1 MILFAMRK
9 HILPY
14 KSFLILENAGSNLK
28 TDQLAILDKKV
39 NDVISSN
46 MEAIPATEEI
56 KSFIRENIS
65 DLKDRMG
72 DPKFVKSFYAILE
85 KWYNKYNEELD
96 KHELDYVSDTGT
108 DDSEFDKDIPMDD
121 DTSTSDY
128 SKSEDDWEIDF

>member
-1 MILFAMRK
+1 MLTMGK

-14 KSFLILENAGSNLK
+14 KSFLILENANSNLEV
-28 TDQLAILDKKV
+28 DQLALLDKKV

-56 KSFIRENIS
+56 KYFIRENIS

-72 DPKFVKSFYAILE
+72 DPEFIKKFYAILE
-85 KWYNKYNEELD
+85 KWYTKYNEELD
-96 KHELDYVSDTGT
+96 KEEINYVSDTGI

-121 DTSTSDY
+121 DSEYNY
-128 SKSEDDWEIDF
+128 SKSDEDDWEIDF

>member
-1 MILFAMRK
+1 MLTMGK

-14 KSFLILENAGSNLK
+14 KSFLILEDANSNLEV
-28 TDQLAILDKKV
+28 DQLALLDKKV

-56 KSFIRENIS
+56 KYFIRENIS

-72 DPKFVKSFYAILE
+72 DPEFIKKFYAILE
-85 KWYNKYNEELD
+85 KWYTKYSEELD
-96 KHELDYVSDTGT
+96 KEEINYVSDTGI

-121 DTSTSDY
+121 DSEYNY
-128 SKSEDDWEIDF
+128 SKSDEDDWEIDF